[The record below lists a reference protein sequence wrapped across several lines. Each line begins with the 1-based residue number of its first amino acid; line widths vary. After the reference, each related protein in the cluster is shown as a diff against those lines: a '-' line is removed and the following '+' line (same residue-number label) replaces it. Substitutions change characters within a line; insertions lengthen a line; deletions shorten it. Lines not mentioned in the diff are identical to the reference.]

1 MSNIVIFS
9 GTTEGRTLSER
20 LSKAKIRHT
29 VCVATEY
36 GKEMMDENEYAKVH
50 VGRMDAEKMESFL
63 SEVFDGGRKDS
74 EEKSLKY
81 LIIDATHPY
90 AVEVTK
96 NIRKAA
102 KSLGVK
108 YLRVSRS
115 IEARLPKD
123 AAKYHDIE
131 KCAASMDSTE
141 GNILLT
147 TGSKELHIY
156 CENVSEDTKN
166 RTYVRVLPSVQSL
179 KLCEDEN
186 IAPDHIV
193 AMQGPFSKEL
203 NEAVI
208 RQYDIK
214 HLITKESG
222 ASGGFAEK
230 VEAAETLGI
239 KLHMIERPDD
249 KGISLDDACKL
260 ILSEEPFCSDNY
272 DEGGFLMRI
281 SLVGLGM
288 GRAEFMTKEAIDIIA
303 NSDVVFGAKR
313 LIKDIE
319 APVKYEMYRA
329 EDIIPVLE
337 RKKPEKA
344 AIIFSGDTGF
354 YSGAKK
360 MFKALKNWKD
370 DADVKVIPGIS
381 SISYFAAKLG
391 ESYDDA
397 CLFSIHGRKN
407 AEELEALLEEIK
419 YNKKVFILLSDS
431 KDVQRL
437 SKRLEESGLEGKI
450 VVGADFSYDSEKIC
464 EMTFKEGEEYCADGV
479 LTALV
484 VNYNPLKRPL
494 INVARDTDFIRG
506 EIPMTKEVIRHESI
520 IRLNLKERDV
530 FYDIGGGTGSVAIE
544 AAQLSPSLKVY
555 TIERKPQAAELIRK
569 NVLNKRLSNVTVI
582 EGAAEEVL
590 AGMEKPD
597 CVFIGGSGG
606 KLKYIIELL
615 KAKGSGIRYVINA
628 VSLETMCEV
637 REIINEYEP
646 ADEETIMI
654 SISDVKKLASYHML
668 QGQNPIWIF
677 SFTI

>member
-50 VGRMDAEKMESFL
+50 VGRMDAEEMELFL

-123 AAKYHDIE
+123 AVVYHDIE

-222 ASGGFAEK
+222 ASGGFAKK
-230 VEAAETLGI
+230 VEAAETSGI

-249 KGISLDDACKL
+249 KGISLDGACKL
-260 ILSEEPFCSDNY
+260 ILSEEPFCSDNN
-272 DEGGFLMRI
+272 DEGRFAMRI

-407 AEELEALLEEIK
+407 AEELETLLEKIK
-419 YNKKVFILLSDS
+419 YSKKVFILLSDS

-450 VVGADFSYDSEKIC
+450 VVGADFSYESEKIC